1 MMPLPAPSLTLGGS
15 TLEWGRRTYVMGIV
29 NVTPDSFS
37 GDGLARDGGA
47 EDWVAAAVAQGQA
60 QVAAGAD
67 LLDVGG
73 ESTRPGSAP
82 VPLEDELRRVL
93 PVVAALAQAVSVP
106 ISVDTYKAEVARQA
120 LVAGAALVNDV
131 WALRMDRDMARVIAG
146 TGAAVVLMHNR
157 SRPKDAQQS
166 AQLGG
171 RYVGIEYADLLDDI
185 RRELQASIDLALA
198 AGIPPSRIL
207 LDPGIG
213 FGKTVEQNLEL
224 LYRLDELRTLGF
236 PLLVGPSRK
245 SFVGYT
251 LNLPPDQRV
260 EGTAAAVTLA
270 IERGADVV
278 RVHDVA
284 AMLRV
289 TRLADAVVRGR
300 PPRRSLG

>member
-1 MMPLPAPSLTLGGS
+1 MPVPSLTLGGA
-15 TLEWGRRTYVMGIV
+15 TLEWGRRTYLMGIV

-37 GDGLARDGGA
+37 GDGLAQAGSA

-82 VPLEDELRRVL
+82 VRVDEELRRVV
-93 PVVAALAQAVSVP
+93 PAVAALAQAVSVP
-106 ISVDTYKAEVARQA
+106 ISVDTSKAEVARQA
-120 LVAGAALVNDV
+120 LAAGAALVNDV
-131 WALRMDRDMARVIAG
+131 WALRMDSAMARVVAEA
-146 TGAAVVLMHNR
+146 GAAVVLMHNR
-157 SRPKDAQQS
+157 SRPKDAEQS

-171 RYVGIEYADLLDDI
+171 RYIGVQYADLMDDI
-185 RRELQASIDLALA
+185 RRELQTSVDLALA
-198 AGIPPSRIL
+198 AGIAPGRIL
-207 LDPGIG
+207 VDPGIG

-224 LYRLDELRTLGF
+224 LYRLDELRALGF

-251 LNLPPDQRV
+251 LNLPPHQRT
-260 EGTAAAVTLA
+260 EGTAAAVALA

-289 TRLADAVVRGR
+289 SRLADAVVRER
-300 PPRRSLG
+300 PPRRPLA